1 MGTTYHPHCHPQA
14 VRRPSCPRP
23 HGGSASSVLSVS
35 THRKRKNPVLRIS
48 PHERALARKS
58 TPKRCRTEMKA
69 VMAEIRP
76 GDLYRRIQELSRQLE
91 LVGAENLIP
100 GVHLDFRWRTAQE
113 KRAHGAV
120 HPQVRGGLRSGTP
133 AAPAPQEQ
141 TGRTGESSGTLR
153 RRCWR
158 DDFFRVDTVLLRHLY
173 VLFFI
178 EIDTRKVHVTGITAI
193 PAGELS
199 HPAGS
204 QSQLRPGRS
213 GPSDEVLDPGP
224 RHQVHRQLR
233 RGVTC

>member
-1 MGTTYHPHCHPQA
+1 
-14 VRRPSCPRP
+14 
-23 HGGSASSVLSVS
+23 
-35 THRKRKNPVLRIS
+35 VLRIS

-158 DDFFRVDTVLLRHLY
+158 DDFFRVDTVLLHHLY

-178 EIDTRKVHVTGITAI
+178 EIDTRKVHVTDITAI

-204 QSQLRPGRS
+204 QSQLHRGRAGRPTKFLIRDRDTKS
-213 GPSDEVLDPGP
+213 TSRFDEVFATEGIRIIRTAIRPLHIIDPDSA
-224 RHQVHRQLR
+224 RLR
-233 RGVTC
+233 RRDKLGGLIHEYRQVP